1 MFLIS
6 SVQGSIAVSLS
17 VGRDGQ
23 AACRR
28 ERCARWSVSRVL
40 CPALA
45 DGRRPFLWD
54 VRCRTPRATDPGGG
68 SETCLC
74 AIGEPIAHVPPL
86 FGLAPSGVCQPTSLP
101 RSRCALTAPFQPCLP
116 PMWRHRRSILCCTFP
131 GFAPAGRYPALSLP
145 WSPDFPRAVLRLPAA
160 VQPSGAGR
168 CRDRPDVRSSVAT
181 RESQFDFVSAA

>member
-1 MFLIS
+1 MLRPGII
-6 SVQGSIAVSLS
+6 GSPPSL
-17 VGRDGQ
+17 GCHWRLDCGC
-23 AACRR
+23 A
-28 ERCARWSVSRVL
+28 RCARWSVSRVL

-74 AIGEPIAHVPPL
+74 ADGKPIAHVPPL

-116 PMWRHRRSILCCTFP
+116 PTWRHRRSLLCCTFP
-131 GFAPAGRYPALSLP
+131 GFAPAGRYPALLLP
-145 WSPDFPRAVLRLPAA
+145 WSPDFPQAVLRPPAA
-160 VQPSGAGR
+160 VQPSGARR
-168 CRDRPDVRSSVAT
+168 CRDVSDVRSS
-181 RESQFDFVSAA
+181 AALPGLRTTWSVPHRRD